1 MKHAMEK
8 SAMGKMP
15 KSMPKGTVAKAK
27 APASPA
33 AGRRFG
39 AGMAR
44 MGAGGRVRNAR
55 SA

>member
-1 MKHAMEK
+1 MKHMMEK
-8 SAMGKMP
+8 SALGKMP
-15 KSMPKGTVAKAK
+15 KSMPKGMTAKAK
-27 APASPA
+27 APASST

-44 MGAGGRVRNAR
+44 MAAGGRVRNAR

>member
-1 MKHAMEK
+1 MKHMMEK
-8 SAMGKMP
+8 SAMGKMS
-15 KSMPKGTVAKAK
+15 KTMPKGMAAKSK